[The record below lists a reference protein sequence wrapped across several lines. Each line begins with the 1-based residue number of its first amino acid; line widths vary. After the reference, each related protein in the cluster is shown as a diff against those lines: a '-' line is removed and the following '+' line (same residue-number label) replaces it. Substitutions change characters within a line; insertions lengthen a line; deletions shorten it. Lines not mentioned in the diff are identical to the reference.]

1 MRFLDGSEEA
11 YNIMRTVKEAHF
23 PELAGCNIKIIFDT
37 KKRMT
42 GGKIVLGSIQKPN
55 ELTRFFMIPEAGT
68 DEGFDYVVRLDKKCW
83 DLIDL
88 DSRKRLMRHELR
100 HTDVD
105 FDATTPYKVRGHTI
119 EDFYSEVTLNEDDPR
134 WSERAAQST
143 LAAYQQERDMNR

>member
-1 MRFLDGSEEA
+1 MRFLDGNEDA
-11 YNIMRTVKEAHF
+11 YEIMRNVREAHF
-23 PELAGCNIKIIFDT
+23 PELAGCRVKIIFDT

-55 ELTRFFMIPEAGT
+55 ELTRFFMIDEAG
-68 DEGFDYVVRLDKKCW
+68 DEEGFDYVVRLDKKCW

-88 DSRKRLMRHELR
+88 ADKKRLMRHELK

-105 FDATTPYKVRGHTI
+105 FDATTPYKIRGHTI

-134 WSERAAQST
+134 WAERAAQST
-143 LAAYQQERDMNR
+143 IAAYEQERA